1 MKILLATLLAVLAV
15 TFFGCATRSMDDT
28 SITTKVKTKLAA
40 DSDTSAI
47 RIGVETNGGVV
58 TLSGE
63 VPTETEKSKAE
74 QLAKNTEG
82 VTRVINNIMVRP
94 SSTGSPGI
102 GERTGEAMSDASI
115 LTKIK
120 SQYLAQGIVGTNVD
134 VNDGVVVIKGEV
146 ENAQE
151 KSQAEAIAMK
161 TDGVKSVKNQLTI
174 KKY

>member
-1 MKILLATLLAVLAV
+1 
-15 TFFGCATRSMDDT
+15 
-28 SITTKVKTKLAA
+28 
-40 DSDTSAI
+40 
-47 RIGVETNGGVV
+47 
-58 TLSGE
+58 
-63 VPTETEKSKAE
+63 
-74 QLAKNTEG
+74 
-82 VTRVINNIMVRP
+82 
-94 SSTGSPGI
+94 
-102 GERTGEAMSDASI
+102 MSDASI

-151 KSQAEAIAMK
+151 KAQAEAIAMK